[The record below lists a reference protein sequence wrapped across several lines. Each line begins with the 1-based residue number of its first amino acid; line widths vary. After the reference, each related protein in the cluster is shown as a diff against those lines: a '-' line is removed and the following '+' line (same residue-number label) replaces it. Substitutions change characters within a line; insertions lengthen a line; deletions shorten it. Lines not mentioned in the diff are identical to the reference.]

1 MLEMTSHIT
10 KIHLGKLPK
19 YLNLENNLFLW
30 ITKKR
35 ANENTVTQKLII
47 CKAIALSKDQEF
59 ILNNPSIAKFK
70 FLSKWFDGFL
80 GRYDLSE
87 CCKTIVA

>member
-1 MLEMTSHIT
+1 MLETASHVT
-10 KIHLGKLPK
+10 KIYLGKLLK
-19 YLNLENNLFLW
+19 YPNLENNLFLW
-30 ITKKR
+30 ITGKK
-35 ANENTVTQKLII
+35 ANRNAVTRKLITR
-47 CKAIALSKDQEF
+47 KAIALSKDQEF

>member
-47 CKAIALSKDQEF
+47 CKAIALSKD
-59 ILNNPSIAKFK
+59 
-70 FLSKWFDGFL
+70 
-80 GRYDLSE
+80 
-87 CCKTIVA
+87 